1 MSELTS
7 LYIHIPFCRHRCSY
21 CDFNT
26 YAGLEGLIPK
36 YMASLQQEVAWAGQA
51 AGEKLPVHTIFL
63 GGGTPSLIP
72 ARELALLLEAC
83 DRYYAVQPGAE
94 ISLEANPGTVTLAS
108 LKDLRQAGFNRISLG
123 MQSANAIDL
132 ALLERQHDTLDVIR
146 AVEWARQA
154 GFSNLNLDLIYG
166 LPAQP
171 LERWQET
178 LETALALQ
186 PEHFSLYALSI
197 EHGTPFRKWLE
208 HGLVSAPD
216 DDLAADMFE
225 WACERLEAAGYG
237 HYEISNWGKRA
248 DGETLACRHNLQ
260 YWRNLPYF
268 GLGAGAHGYVNGVR
282 TANQRGVK
290 AYIQSIAKNQPV
302 GFPGGAAAET
312 SLHVDR
318 WTAMQEH
325 TMVGL
330 RLLDEGVSDARFSQR
345 FSVTLK
351 QAFPK
356 QIQQLEQKGLLE
368 WAGDGSDVLRL
379 SQRGWLLGNQVFS
392 EFVAVQEP
400 AGLSLP
406 PR

>member
-26 YAGLEGLIPK
+26 YAGLDGLIPQ
-36 YMASLQQEVAWAGQA
+36 YMAALRQEIAWAGQA

-72 ARELALLLEAC
+72 AHDLALLLETC
-83 DRYYAVQPGAE
+83 DQYFAVQPGAE
-94 ISLEANPGTVTLAS
+94 ISLEANPGTVTLDS
-108 LKDLRQAGFNRISLG
+108 LKDLRQMGFNRISLG

-132 ALLERQHDTLDVIR
+132 ALLERQHGTLDVIR

-237 HYEISNWGKRA
+237 HYEISNWGKRV

-312 SLHVDR
+312 SLPVDR

-325 TMVGL
+325 MMVGL

-392 EFVAVQEP
+392 EFVAVEEP
-400 AGLSLP
+400 AGLS
-406 PR
+406 